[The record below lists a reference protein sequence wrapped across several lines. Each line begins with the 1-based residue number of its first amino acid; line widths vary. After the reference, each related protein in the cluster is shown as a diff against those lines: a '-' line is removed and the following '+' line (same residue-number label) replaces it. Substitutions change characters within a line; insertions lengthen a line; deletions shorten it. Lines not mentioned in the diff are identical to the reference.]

1 MYSLAI
7 HGRDTWKREESLGF
21 IQISWISASVLGCAP
36 CKPQM
41 LLFLQGVK
49 DYSVPVG
56 LDGKAQV
63 DLVVV
68 GSVAVSEKG
77 KEKLPGERSQIP
89 AQCQR
94 GHTTW
99 QRQIYP
105 WSWGLGCASVWDK
118 SLLPVPAGSSDA
130 SRMQ

>member
-1 MYSLAI
+1 MHSANL
-7 HGRDTWKREESLGF
+7 KCCFGF
-21 IQISWISASVLGCAP
+21 FFFV
-36 CKPQM
+36 
-41 LLFLQGVK
+41 LQGVK

-77 KEKLPGERSQIP
+77 KEKIP
-89 AQCQR
+89 AEKFPVQCQE

-99 QRQIYP
+99 QSQIYP
-105 WSWGLGCASVWDK
+105 WSSAVL
-118 SLLPVPAGSSDA
+118 
-130 SRMQ
+130 